1 MASVCL
7 YFKVHQPC
15 RLKQF
20 QPQDIGGINSYTDTV
35 ANRIAIDL
43 ASDSCYLPVNE
54 LLKRL
59 ISQHKGKFKISFSIS
74 GIALDL
80 LTKYRPEVI
89 TSFKSLVET
98 GCVEILGETY
108 YHSLAFLHS
117 VKEFE
122 RQVTMHA
129 SLITDL
135 FGSRPSVFRNTELIY
150 NNQLAGQIGQM
161 GFRGILCEG
170 VERELGGRSPNQLY
184 APPCNNGMG
193 LLLRNATLSD
203 TIAFRFDKANWSG
216 DSLTADKFAGWLHSH
231 PENTALV
238 NLFIDYQ
245 TFGIHKQEENGIFD
259 FLSALPEKVLSKD
272 NFEFSLPSEV
282 LQNHR
287 PVDIYDVART
297 ISWEDRGDA
306 SCVWSGNMRQHN
318 SLKKIHSIE
327 KIVMA
332 TGCNKIIDRWGRLQS
347 ADHFYYMADENG
359 KYRNPFSS
367 REEAFSSYQNI
378 VTDFEISLIRQD
390 LERSRKNRRR
400 QSASLIFF

>member
-1 MASVCL
+1 
-7 YFKVHQPC
+7 
-15 RLKQF
+15 
-20 QPQDIGGINSYTDTV
+20 
-35 ANRIAIDL
+35 
-43 ASDSCYLPVNE
+43 
-54 LLKRL
+54 
-59 ISQHKGKFKISFSIS
+59 
-74 GIALDL
+74 
-80 LTKYRPEVI
+80 
-89 TSFKSLVET
+89 
-98 GCVEILGETY
+98 
-108 YHSLAFLHS
+108 
-117 VKEFE
+117 
-122 RQVTMHA
+122 
-129 SLITDL
+129 
-135 FGSRPSVFRNTELIY
+135 
-150 NNQLAGQIGQM
+150 
-161 GFRGILCEG
+161 
-170 VERELGGRSPNQLY
+170 
-184 APPCNNGMG
+184 MG

-297 ISWEDRGDA
+297 ISWDDRGDA